1 MSILII
7 VVAVA
12 LGIAAILAYQGHQ
25 MYREHRDGCVSA
37 MMKVLGEL
45 EGKE

>member
-7 VVAVA
+7 VAAVA

-25 MYREHRDGCVSA
+25 MYREHRDECIAA
-37 MMKVLGEL
+37 MKALDRL
-45 EGKE
+45 EGEE